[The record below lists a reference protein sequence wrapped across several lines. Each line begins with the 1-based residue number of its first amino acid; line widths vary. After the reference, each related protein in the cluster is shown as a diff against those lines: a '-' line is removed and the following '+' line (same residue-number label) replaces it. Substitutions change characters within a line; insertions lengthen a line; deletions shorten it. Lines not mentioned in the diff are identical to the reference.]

1 MTRVPPLSLD
11 AAVTQIQFAY
21 PQIYYACHTRHE
33 RRRSS
38 AARLSPRDAQLL
50 VHLDVGAALAVSK
63 LALHMDLAASTVSE
77 ALTRLEALGFV
88 QKTPGSS
95 DRRQVGVRLT
105 PKGVA
110 AVRDGS
116 VLETDR
122 LRRVLARMAPRD
134 RVAVIAG
141 LTRLARACGRG
152 KRGPTPPRR
161 ATRSADD

>member
-1 MTRVPPLSLD
+1 MPPLSLD

-38 AARLSPRDAQLL
+38 AAHLSPRDAQLL
-50 VHLDVGAALAVSK
+50 VHLGVDAALPVSK
-63 LALHMDLAASTVSE
+63 LAFHMDLAASTVSE

-88 QKTPGSS
+88 HKAAVAS

-105 PKGVA
+105 AKGVA

-122 LRRVLARMAPRD
+122 LRRVLTRMAPRD
-134 RVAVIAG
+134 RLAVVSA
-141 LTRLARACGRG
+141 LARLARACGPAIRE
-152 KRGPTPPRR
+152 K
-161 ATRSADD
+161 RSANA